1 MAWLFGLAALMLLDS
16 GTVLDAV
23 NGAAGVFMRGVMPA
37 LFPMMVLNGLCARLG
52 GREQRW
58 MTVCF
63 CWLSGSPASAQRL
76 EGLWERGGL
85 AGRELLPMAAV
96 TGVMSPLFLVGSLGG
111 RLPNPAG
118 GWLMLTAHWLG
129 ALAAAGLIR
138 LFSRA
143 QTTNPVGPK
152 KETLPEPEPVSLLT
166 ALPDSLLPAA
176 EQSLHI
182 HDAFFH
188 SGGAFPAGTFG
199 PAAGLGGDPSGAS
212 GDILGRSGGGRRGSR
227 PAGRFRRAR
236 PAPAVRPVQLRRA
249 EHPDAEPAVSGQK
262 HPPRKAAGV
271 QAASRGGGVWN
282 LRTAGQA
289 ASFFSL
295 NTQNLLTT

>member
-1 MAWLFGLAALMLLDS
+1 MAWLFGLAALMLRDS

-23 NGAAGVFMRGVMPA
+23 NGAAGLFVRSVMPA

-85 AGRELLPMAAV
+85 AGRELLPMAAA

-129 ALAAAGLIR
+129 ALAAAGLIHR
-138 LFSRA
+138 LSRRFSSMA
-143 QTTNPVGPK
+143 K
-152 KETLPEPEPVSLLT
+152 AEPVHPEERPAGRASLLE
-166 ALPDSLLPAA
+166 ALPDSLRQTGPALLSVCGAMMLFSILAALFRQGLSALLPDWAA
-176 EQSLHI
+176 AHPEFPAILW
-182 HDAFFH
+182 AVLEVG
-188 SGGAFPAGTFG
+188 GGAHALLDVSAAPDLPLLCALCSFG
-199 PAAGLGGDPSGAS
+199 GLS
-212 GDILGRSGGGRRGSR
+212 ILM
-227 PAGRFRRAR
+227 
-236 PAPAVRPVQLRRA
+236 
-249 EHPDAEPAVSGQK
+249 
-262 HPPRKAAGV
+262 
-271 QAASRGGGVWN
+271 
-282 LRTAGQA
+282 
-289 ASFFSL
+289 
-295 NTQNLLTT
+295 QNLLFLGKSIRPGRLLACRLLHGAAAYGICGLLVRLLPFFL

>member
-16 GTVLDAV
+16 DTVLAAV
-23 NGAAGVFMRGVMPA
+23 NGAAGLFVRSVMPA

-85 AGRELLPMAAV
+85 AGRELLPMAAA

-129 ALAAAGLIR
+129 ALAAAGLT
-138 LFSRA
+138 LGLNHLSRRKTA
-143 QTTNPVGPK
+143 DAA
-152 KETLPEPEPVSLLT
+152 LPEERALRPAEPVSLLE
-166 ALPDSLLPAA
+166 ALPDSLRQTGPALLSVCGAMMLFSILAALFRQGLSALLPGWAA
-176 EQSLHI
+176 AHPEFPAILWAVLEI
-182 HDAFFH
+182 G
-188 SGGAFPAGTFG
+188 GGAHALLDVSAAPDLPLLCALCSFG
-199 PAAGLGGDPSGAS
+199 GLS
-212 GDILGRSGGGRRGSR
+212 ILM
-227 PAGRFRRAR
+227 
-236 PAPAVRPVQLRRA
+236 
-249 EHPDAEPAVSGQK
+249 
-262 HPPRKAAGV
+262 
-271 QAASRGGGVWN
+271 
-282 LRTAGQA
+282 
-289 ASFFSL
+289 
-295 NTQNLLTT
+295 QNLLFLGKSIRPGRLLVCRLLHGAAAYGICGLLVRLFPSCL

>member
-23 NGAAGVFMRGVMPA
+23 NGAAGLFVRSVMPA

-85 AGRELLPMAAV
+85 AGRELLPMAAA

-129 ALAAAGLIR
+129 ALAAAGLIHR
-138 LFSRA
+138 LSRRFSSMEKA
-143 QTTNPVGPK
+143 
-152 KETLPEPEPVSLLT
+152 EPVRPEERTAGRASLLE
-166 ALPDSLLPAA
+166 ALPDSLRQTGPALLSVCGAMMLFSILAALFRQGLSALLPGWAA
-176 EQSLHI
+176 AHPEFPAILWAVLEI
-182 HDAFFH
+182 G
-188 SGGAFPAGTFG
+188 GGAHALLDVSAAPDLPLLCALCSFG
-199 PAAGLGGDPSGAS
+199 GLS
-212 GDILGRSGGGRRGSR
+212 ILM
-227 PAGRFRRAR
+227 
-236 PAPAVRPVQLRRA
+236 
-249 EHPDAEPAVSGQK
+249 
-262 HPPRKAAGV
+262 
-271 QAASRGGGVWN
+271 
-282 LRTAGQA
+282 
-289 ASFFSL
+289 
-295 NTQNLLTT
+295 QNLLFLGKSIRPGRLLACRLLHGAAAYGICGLLVRLFPSCL

>member
-23 NGAAGVFMRGVMPA
+23 NGAAGLFVRSVMPA

-85 AGRELLPMAAV
+85 AGRELLPMAAA

-129 ALAAAGLIR
+129 ALAAAGLIHR
-138 LFSRA
+138 LSRRFSSMEKA
-143 QTTNPVGPK
+143 
-152 KETLPEPEPVSLLT
+152 EPVHPEERTAGRASLLE
-166 ALPDSLLPAA
+166 ALPDSLRQTGPALLSVCGAMMLFSILAALFRQGLSALLPDWAA
-176 EQSLHI
+176 AHPEFPAILW
-182 HDAFFH
+182 AVLEVG
-188 SGGAFPAGTFG
+188 GGAHALLDASAAPDLPLLCALCSFG
-199 PAAGLGGDPSGAS
+199 GLS
-212 GDILGRSGGGRRGSR
+212 ILM
-227 PAGRFRRAR
+227 
-236 PAPAVRPVQLRRA
+236 
-249 EHPDAEPAVSGQK
+249 
-262 HPPRKAAGV
+262 
-271 QAASRGGGVWN
+271 
-282 LRTAGQA
+282 
-289 ASFFSL
+289 
-295 NTQNLLTT
+295 QNLLFLGKSIRPGRLLACRLLHGAAAYGICGLLVRLLPFFL